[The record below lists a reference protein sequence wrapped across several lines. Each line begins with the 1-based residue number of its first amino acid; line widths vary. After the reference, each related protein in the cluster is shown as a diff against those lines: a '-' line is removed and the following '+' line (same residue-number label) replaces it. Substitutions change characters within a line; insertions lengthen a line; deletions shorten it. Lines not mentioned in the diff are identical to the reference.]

1 MSTAYYCAG
10 KLKDAILSVIKSKYE
25 IQKNIILGKPFKNC
39 DICYIEGGRVKIR
52 TNIILVKNVPLK
64 TNKVSNKLKFKK
76 CICIYKMCKKFS

>member
-1 MSTAYYCAG
+1 M
-10 KLKDAILSVIKSKYE
+10 KYK
-25 IQKNIILGKPFKNC
+25 KNIILGKPFKNC

-76 CICIYKMCKKFS
+76 CICIQGVSKKTPVSGNMAKTSLWKVLGE